1 VSGDKVAARE
11 VPPMGDAEDQVPG
24 LPGGFG
30 HFYLHEYRGVVE
42 LAYALSGNRA
52 GAEDIAQ
59 EAFLRAYRDWQ
70 RVGRYQY
77 PGAWAGA
84 GPVLGPGARTGRAA
98 GQWG

>member
-1 VSGDKVAARE
+1 
-11 VPPMGDAEDQVPG
+11 MGDAQDQAPG

-30 HFYLHEYRGVVE
+30 HFYLQEYRGVVE
-42 LAYALSGNRA
+42 LAYGLSGNRA

-77 PGAWAGA
+77 RGAWVRRVAVSA
-84 GPVLGPGARTGRAA
+84 ARHGRER
-98 GQWG
+98 